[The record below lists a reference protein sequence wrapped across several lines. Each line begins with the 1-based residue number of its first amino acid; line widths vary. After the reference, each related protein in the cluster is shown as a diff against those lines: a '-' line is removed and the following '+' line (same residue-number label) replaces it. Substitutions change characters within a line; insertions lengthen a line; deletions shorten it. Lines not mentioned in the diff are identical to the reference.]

1 MKQLLSRHSIVASS
15 AFRRWPITV
24 LVPVLLWCI
33 SLRARAQYNMVYD
46 DRVRT
51 VCLRVGEATG
61 GLPVLRTGGKDVL
74 DVSFDELSHDYR
86 RFTYRIEH
94 VGADFE
100 PESGL
105 FESDY
110 VQAVA
115 DEEVITQAEPSMNTS
130 VLYTHYSFSLPNA
143 HVRPLL
149 SGCYRLTVSVEDD
162 DGDLRPAWQAF
173 FYVSEEQVG
182 IFVEATTDTEV
193 DRNDMHQ
200 QLSLE
205 VNHSRLNVRAP
216 AEELHVKVL
225 QNERWDNAINRPR
238 PTGQTVS
245 SLLWRHSR
253 ELIFSAG
260 NEYRKFEI
268 PSTRYPG
275 LHIDRIGY
283 YAPFY
288 HAALMTDAPR
298 RNYLYDEDQ
307 NGRFVPIADFGA
319 SPDTE
324 ADYVWVHFALDAD
337 ELLRKADVY
346 LNGQWTYDRFVPDY
360 RMDYNEESGL
370 FEKTLL
376 LKQGYYSYQYL
387 LREGARTAES
397 QPIEGNYW
405 QTENEYTVLVFYR
418 PAGSRYDRLVGH
430 RRASYRPR

>member
-1 MKQLLSRHSIVASS
+1 MKPYYSKRSTHALSAPRLWLATSL
-15 AFRRWPITV
+15 V
-24 LVPVLLWCI
+24 LIAMWIESPL
-33 SLRARAQYNMVYD
+33 ARAQYNKVYD
-46 DRVRT
+46 PRVRT
-51 VCLRVGEATG
+51 VCLRVGDDHSA
-61 GLPVLRTGGKDVL
+61 LPVLRLGGTDVL

-100 PESGL
+100 PEPGL

-115 DEEVITQAEPSMNTS
+115 DEEVVTQAKQSMNTS

-162 DGDLRPAWQAF
+162 DGEVRPAWQAF
-173 FYVSEEQVG
+173 FYMSEEQVG
-182 IFVEATTDTEV
+182 IVAEATTDTEV
-193 DRNDMHQ
+193 DRNDAHQ

-205 VNHSRLNVRAP
+205 VNHSRLGVRAP
-216 AEELHVKVL
+216 DEELHVKVL
-225 QNERWDNAINRPR
+225 QNLRWDNAANRPR

-260 NEYRKFEI
+260 NEYRKFEM

-275 LHIDRIGY
+275 LHIDRMDY

-288 HAALMTDAPR
+288 HATLMTDMPR

-324 ADYVWVHFALDAD
+324 ADYVWVHFALEADGLPHDAD
-337 ELLRKADVY
+337 IY

-360 RMDYNEESGL
+360 RMDYNRESGL
-370 FEKTLL
+370 FEKALL

-387 LREGARTAES
+387 LSDGGRTTAS
-397 QPIEGNYW
+397 QPVEGNYW
-405 QTENEYTVLVFYR
+405 QTENEYTILVYYR

-430 RRASYRPR
+430 RQTSYRPR